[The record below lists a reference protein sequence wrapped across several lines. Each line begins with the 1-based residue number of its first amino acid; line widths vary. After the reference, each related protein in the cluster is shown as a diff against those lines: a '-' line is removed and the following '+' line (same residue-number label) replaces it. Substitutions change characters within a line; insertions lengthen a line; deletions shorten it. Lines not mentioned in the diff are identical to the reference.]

1 MKVKTQKTVKEGE
14 NVGNG
19 ADKNG
24 KAAGDGVAAENNKVC
39 QVRAVNQFVQTFTF
53 QISRNSTAM
62 VMLEM
67 GSPLETPLHSSSKT
81 GSVKMK
87 TLRNLSEI
95 HARLSQH
102 PVHQLSLGQAGV
114 GVVAVLGQ
122 LLVSLCNDVHLQLA
136 TMGEGFFCGLVF
148 LTVGGLGVFT
158 AGRATRFTVRWTNI
172 LI

>member
-1 MKVKTQKTVKEGE
+1 
-14 NVGNG
+14 
-19 ADKNG
+19 
-24 KAAGDGVAAENNKVC
+24 
-39 QVRAVNQFVQTFTF
+39 
-53 QISRNSTAM
+53 M

-67 GSPLETPLHSSSKT
+67 VSPPETPLHSSSKT

-114 GVVAVLGQ
+114 GVVAVVGQ

-158 AGRATRFTVRWTNI
+158 AGRATRFTVRWAHI

>member
-1 MKVKTQKTVKEGE
+1 MWEMEQTRMAKPLVMEEQQQQRTTRYVKSEPSISLCK
-14 NVGNG
+14 
-19 ADKNG
+19 
-24 KAAGDGVAAENNKVC
+24 
-39 QVRAVNQFVQTFTF
+39 FTF
-53 QISRNSTAM
+53 QISRNSTPM

-114 GVVAVLGQ
+114 GVVAVVGQ

-158 AGRATRFTVRWTNI
+158 AGRATRFTVRWANI

>member
-1 MKVKTQKTVKEGE
+1 MEQTRMVKPLVMEKQHRTTRYVKSEPSLSLCKYL
-14 NVGNG
+14 V
-19 ADKNG
+19 
-24 KAAGDGVAAENNKVC
+24 
-39 QVRAVNQFVQTFTF
+39 FTY
-53 QISRNSTAM
+53 QASRNSTPM

-148 LTVGGLGVFT
+148 VTVGGLGVFT
-158 AGRATRFTVRWTNI
+158 AGRATRFTVRWANI